1 MDIIIALLIGAVI
14 GWIASALVGSGGG
27 LLWDIV
33 VGIVGSILG
42 HYLAPMLGIAATS
55 TLAYYAV
62 SVGGAVLLIV
72 ILRGLGFAR

>member
-1 MDIIIALLIGAVI
+1 MEIVIALLIGAVI
-14 GWIASALVGSGGG
+14 GWIASALAGTGGG

-33 VGIVGSILG
+33 VGILGSMLG
-42 HYLAPMLGIAATS
+42 HYLAPRLGIAATS

-72 ILRGLGFAR
+72 ILRALRIAR

>member
-1 MDIIIALLIGAVI
+1 MGILIALLIGAII
-14 GWIASALVGSGGG
+14 GWVASVLAGSGGG

-33 VGIVGSILG
+33 VGVVGSILG
-42 HYLAPMLGIAATS
+42 HYLAPMIGIAETS

-72 ILRGLGFAR
+72 ILRALGIAR